1 VKPWEEV
8 PRLLRILGFKSLASK
23 SDLLSS
29 PNTNI
34 WVGGISVRGLKIA
47 LVFEA
52 VETGAWVD
60 IVIVDIAGLAGR
72 LGFHGVLAMVAID
85 FMSVT
90 DLRKRN

>member
-1 VKPWEEV
+1 
-8 PRLLRILGFKSLASK
+8 
-23 SDLLSS
+23 
-29 PNTNI
+29 
-34 WVGGISVRGLKIA
+34 VRGLKIA

-72 LGFHGVLAMVAID
+72 LGFHGVLEMVAID